1 MNYPSLSL
9 SSLSFALYSVVLCI
23 LKSAVTLFFFFKV
36 KNLIHCE
43 TLNWTTFVV

>member
-9 SSLSFALYSVVLCI
+9 GSLSFALYSVVLCI
-23 LKSAVTLFFFFKV
+23 LKSAVTLFFFKV